1 MNQTRLNNVLN
12 EMSQRGMD
20 HLIIS
25 DPSSINYLIGY
36 DNHPGERMYALVL
49 SLDGD
54 HTLFLNKINFL
65 YNKK

>member
-1 MNQTRLNNVLN
+1 MNQTRVNNVVN

-36 DNHPGERMYALVL
+36 DNRPGERMYALVL
-49 SLDGD
+49 S
-54 HTLFLNKINFL
+54 
-65 YNKK
+65 